1 MLYTDT
7 SSGLQLSTRVQTAVM
22 DNIDQFLA
30 LLQDS
35 NTGDNLVSHDV
46 QASVC
51 ICDMQDVIT
60 ILMQPI

>member
-1 MLYTDT
+1 MLTEYNLNENDWFKRTFEGQPF
-7 SSGLQLSTRVQTAVM
+7 S
-22 DNIDQFLA
+22 FLA

-51 ICDMQDVIT
+51 ICVCICDM
-60 ILMQPI
+60 